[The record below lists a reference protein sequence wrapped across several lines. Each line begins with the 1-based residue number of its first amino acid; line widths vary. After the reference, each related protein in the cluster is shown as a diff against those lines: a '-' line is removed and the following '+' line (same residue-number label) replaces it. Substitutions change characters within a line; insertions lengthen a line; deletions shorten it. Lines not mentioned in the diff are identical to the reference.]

1 MRGECARKV
10 GSEGEREVSGRAVLR
25 KRCEWGVG
33 DNSERE
39 VEVRVRRWEE
49 FRREGLM
56 GVHQA

>member
-1 MRGECARKV
+1 M